1 MSKPNIFFYFQACS
15 LSTPKSIRSN
25 GNGHCTS
32 GSGSLSLFGGIPTGS
47 TITMASHGDKGNQR
61 LRRIP
66 SVQPGALSYE
76 ELVKEGTFGRIF
88 AGKLGESCEALVKT
102 VIDGA
107 SLTQVACLLQDASL
121 LIGVSHQHILA
132 PLLANTELPGPPE
145 IAYPYPSKGNLK
157 M

>member
-1 MSKPNIFFYFQACS
+1 MLSALQPIDAEEHPKQRQWQLHQRKWQPKP
-15 LSTPKSIRSN
+15 
-25 GNGHCTS
+25 
-32 GSGSLSLFGGIPTGS
+32 FGGIPTGS
-47 TITMASHGDKGNQR
+47 TITMASHGEKGNQR
-61 LRRIP
+61 LRRIT

-76 ELVKEGTFGRIF
+76 ELVKEGTFGRIY

-145 IAYPYPSKGNLK
+145 IAYPHPSKGNLK

>member
-1 MSKPNIFFYFQACS
+1 
-15 LSTPKSIRSN
+15 
-25 GNGHCTS
+25 
-32 GSGSLSLFGGIPTGS
+32 
-47 TITMASHGDKGNQR
+47 MASHGDKGNQR